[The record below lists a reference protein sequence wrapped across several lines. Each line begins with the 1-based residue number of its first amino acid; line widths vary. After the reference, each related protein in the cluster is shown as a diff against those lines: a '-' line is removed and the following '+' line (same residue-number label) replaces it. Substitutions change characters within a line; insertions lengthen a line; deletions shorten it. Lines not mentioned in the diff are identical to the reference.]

1 MQVLYSV
8 GIIIADAC
16 AFVKHRNKKIFP
28 AAHKKGKREQIK
40 RKFPQEVLEDVDS
53 LVAAR
58 VAARV
63 RGSVPCGG
71 LGSRTRLAESRSGF
85 GGGVRRVRGRGQ
97 RQRGCGGRRRLCR
110 VRRFGIR
117 PGVRAGARGYPP
129 RVPLSVVR
137 SRGERGRTE
146 GAPEE
151 GHAPKEEGAAGG
163 ASPAGAERAE
173 NGSSPRGRGTANGGS
188 AFGSVTGRAR
198 IEAEADSVQ
207 LYVSVE
213 AAGGDMAEALRR
225 SEQLASAAKEAFAP
239 YGSASETDVCAFPAP
254 GTGYT
259 AVRSLCLTAERAAEV
274 EAAREALAGA
284 GVTHFGG
291 VSYRSKDEAA
301 LRRQALQQ
309 AAEDARAKAEALGLD
324 ADTLCL
330 REVYCTVYGGPGGVV
345 AEAEVRAFPA
355 AAREARA

>member
-1 MQVLYSV
+1 MLTVWLRRVS
-8 GIIIADAC
+8 
-16 AFVKHRNKKIFP
+16 P
-28 AAHKKGKREQIK
+28 
-40 RKFPQEVLEDVDS
+40 
-53 LVAAR
+53 LVCGQRALR
-58 VAARV
+58 RF
-63 RGSVPCGG
+63 GQPYPPCP
-71 LGSRTRLAESRSGF
+71 SPRSGF
-85 GGGVRRVRGRGQ
+85 RGGVRRVRGRGQ

-213 AAGGDMAEALRR
+213 GGPAGIWRRRCAAVSRTRIGRPKRHSPRTAARR
-225 SEQLASAAKEAFAP
+225 KRTCAP
-239 YGSASETDVCAFPAP
+239 FPRPAP
-254 GTGYT
+254 GI
-259 AVRSLCLTAERAAEV
+259 RRCAAC
-274 EAAREALAGA
+274 A
-284 GVTHFGG
+284 
-291 VSYRSKDEAA
+291 
-301 LRRQALQQ
+301 
-309 AAEDARAKAEALGLD
+309 
-324 ADTLCL
+324 
-330 REVYCTVYGGPGGVV
+330 
-345 AEAEVRAFPA
+345 
-355 AAREARA
+355 

>member
-1 MQVLYSV
+1 MRAP
-8 GIIIADAC
+8 GA
-16 AFVKHRNKKIFP
+16 
-28 AAHKKGKREQIK
+28 
-40 RKFPQEVLEDVDS
+40 
-53 LVAAR
+53 
-58 VAARV
+58 
-63 RGSVPCGG
+63 
-71 LGSRTRLAESRSGF
+71 
-85 GGGVRRVRGRGQ
+85 
-97 RQRGCGGRRRLCR
+97 
-110 VRRFGIR
+110 IR
-117 PGVRAGARGYPP
+117 PAS
-129 RVPLSVVR
+129 LSLSCEAEV
-137 SRGERGRTE
+137 SADERE

>member
-1 MQVLYSV
+1 MLTVW
-8 GIIIADAC
+8 
-16 AFVKHRNKKIFP
+16 
-28 AAHKKGKREQIK
+28 
-40 RKFPQEVLEDVDS
+40 
-53 LVAAR
+53 
-58 VAARV
+58 
-63 RGSVPCGG
+63 
-71 LGSRTRLAESRSGF
+71 
-85 GGGVRRVRGRGQ
+85 VRRVSPLVCGAACLAAVWAAVPALPSPARVSAAECAECAGEVSGSAAAEGGAGCVECGVSASGQ
-97 RQRGCGGRRRLCR
+97 AF
-110 VRRFGIR
+110 VRAPGAIR
-117 PGVRAGARGYPP
+117 PAS
-129 RVPLSVVR
+129 LSLSCEAEV
-137 SRGERGRTE
+137 SADERE

-239 YGSASETDVCAFPAP
+239 YGSAAETDVCAFPAP

>member
-1 MQVLYSV
+1 
-8 GIIIADAC
+8 
-16 AFVKHRNKKIFP
+16 
-28 AAHKKGKREQIK
+28 
-40 RKFPQEVLEDVDS
+40 
-53 LVAAR
+53 
-58 VAARV
+58 
-63 RGSVPCGG
+63 
-71 LGSRTRLAESRSGF
+71 
-85 GGGVRRVRGRGQ
+85 
-97 RQRGCGGRRRLCR
+97 
-110 VRRFGIR
+110 
-117 PGVRAGARGYPP
+117 
-129 RVPLSVVR
+129 
-137 SRGERGRTE
+137 
-146 GAPEE
+146 
-151 GHAPKEEGAAGG
+151 
-163 ASPAGAERAE
+163 
-173 NGSSPRGRGTANGGS
+173 
-188 AFGSVTGRAR
+188 
-198 IEAEADSVQ
+198 
-207 LYVSVE
+207 
-213 AAGGDMAEALRR
+213 MAEALRR

-239 YGSASETDVCAFPAP
+239 YGSAAETDVCAFPAP